1 MIALLIISVSL
12 GQPVRVAV
20 APKPVYVN
28 LGQMQYAPS
37 VANVVPVHI
46 GRKVSK

>member
-1 MIALLIISVSL
+1 MIALLIVAVSL

-37 VANVVPVHI
+37 VPSVVSVKL
-46 GRKVSK
+46 GVK